1 MSDDERLLRKLRSG
15 DIDAMNDIM
24 TLYMPYVVT
33 VIINQMGERATKED
47 AEELA
52 SSVFCSLWENRKKVR
67 TDRLRGW
74 LATTARNKT
83 LNFLRQC
90 KTEMIDI
97 DDIIELSDGE
107 YIESAAER
115 RERDEFIVHTLDKL
129 DELSREVFVR
139 RYYYGQNV
147 SVIAEEMS
155 LNLSNVK
162 SRLQRGRAKLRDEL
176 IKGGYCCES

>member
-1 MSDDERLLRKLRSG
+1 MSDDERLLKRLRSG

-24 TLYMPYVVT
+24 TQYMPYVVT
-33 VIINQMGERATKED
+33 VIINQLGERATKED

-52 SSVFCSLWENRKKVR
+52 SGVFCSLWEHRRSVR

-74 LATTARNKT
+74 LAATARNSS
-83 LNFLRQC
+83 LNHLRRHRHE
-90 KTEMIDI
+90 TIDI
-97 DDIIELSDGE
+97 DDIIELSGGE

-115 RERDEFIVHTLDKL
+115 RERDEFIAQTLDTL
-129 DELSREVFVR
+129 DEQSREVFVR

-147 SVIAEEMS
+147 SVIADEMS